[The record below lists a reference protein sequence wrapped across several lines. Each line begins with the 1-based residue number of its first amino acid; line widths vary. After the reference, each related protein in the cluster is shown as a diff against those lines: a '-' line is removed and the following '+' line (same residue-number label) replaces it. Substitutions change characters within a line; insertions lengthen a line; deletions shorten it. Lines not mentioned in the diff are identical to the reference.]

1 MIRGNS
7 FNSNLHK
14 IEKLQRGACK
24 LILDTD
30 YISQED
36 ARRQLNML
44 SFEELV
50 FINKAKLM
58 FKVTQGSS
66 PIYNTEMF
74 QIKGCNSE
82 VQRLCVKIQTKNFKH
97 HSLN

>member
-82 VQRLCVKIQTKNFKH
+82 DTMTLR
-97 HSLN
+97 